1 MQIIE
6 NHPLKNLNTFGIDA
20 SARFFAL
27 CKNETEMID
36 FVPETSKKFNRI
48 MILNGGSNVLFTSD
62 FNGLVIKIAN
72 SGFEILDENQEQV
85 FIRVAAGQNWD
96 DFVMSCLKKGYYGL
110 ENLTMIPGNTG
121 AAPMQNI
128 GAYGVEQKDLFF
140 SLEALNR
147 KTGKTE
153 TFDQKQCKFGYRES
167 IFKNT
172 HKDRYIILNVTY
184 RLSKIPLVKTDYGAI
199 KLELEKLG
207 KSQNP
212 GPADVSQAVR
222 NIRTNKL
229 PDPEEL
235 GNAGSFFKNPV
246 VGREKYLQLKNAFPE
261 VAAFPLENGNY
272 KLAAGW
278 MIDRLGWK
286 GRRTGDAGV
295 CKTQALVL
303 VNHGKA
309 KGSDIL
315 NLAGDIQKSVKAEFG
330 IDLEPEVNIL

>member
-1 MQIIE
+1 
-6 NHPLKNLNTFGIDA
+6 
-20 SARFFAL
+20 
-27 CKNETEMID
+27 
-36 FVPETSKKFNRI
+36 

-62 FNGLVIKIAN
+62 FDGLVIKIAS
-72 SGFEILDENQEQV
+72 SGFDKLEENSDQV
-85 FIRVAAGQNWD
+85 MIRVAAGQNWD
-96 DFVMSCLKKGYYGL
+96 DFVMACLKNGYYGL

-128 GAYGVEQKDLFF
+128 GAYGVEQKDYFF

-147 KTGKTE
+147 KTGETE
-153 TFDQKQCKFGYRES
+153 VFDRQQCKFGYRES
-167 IFKNT
+167 VFKNT

-184 RLSKIPLVKTDYGAI
+184 KLSKKTAVKTSYGAI

-212 GPADVSQAVR
+212 SPVDVSQAVR

-246 VGREKYLQLKNAFPE
+246 LSPKKYRELKNTFPD
-261 VAAFPLENGNY
+261 VVAFPLENGNY

-286 GRRTGDAGV
+286 GRRIGDAGV
-295 CKTQALVL
+295 CETQALVL

-309 KGSDIL
+309 AGSDIL
-315 NLAGDIQKSVKAEFG
+315 KLTSNIQKSVRDEYG
-330 IDLEPEVNIL
+330 IRLEPEVNIL